1 MLHIMSIRAHQNAV
15 STENAL
21 ETNVCVLVDVE
32 VLIVKLNCA
41 QTTALTVWD
50 KESVT

>member
-1 MLHIMSIRAHQNAV
+1 MLLIMSIRVHRNAV

-21 ETNVCVLVDVE
+21 ETNVCVFVDAE

-41 QTTALTVWD
+41 QTTALTIWD